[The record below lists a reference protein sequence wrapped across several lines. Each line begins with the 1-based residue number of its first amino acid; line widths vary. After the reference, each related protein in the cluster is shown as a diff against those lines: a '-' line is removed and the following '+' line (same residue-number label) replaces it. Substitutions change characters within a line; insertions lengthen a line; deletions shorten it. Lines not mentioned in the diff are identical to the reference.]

1 MSATQNHQDTWQ
13 FRNVH
18 EAGLV
23 FVSWLPPASSSA
35 STANPPEIRPQPST
49 SGHEPDIVHG
59 FISTPTTDANT
70 SFRKEDRSSCEY
82 DVALQSNFPSTAL
95 QGKGDPQSQVVRDVD
110 PASSRPH
117 GQGPR
122 PGRIFGGRSGNVG
135 FTWYR
140 VGLDRGWDASDVVG
154 TITQRPQGSFHSNGG
169 DFV

>member
-1 MSATQNHQDTWQ
+1 M
-13 FRNVH
+13 
-18 EAGLV
+18 
-23 FVSWLPPASSSA
+23 
-35 STANPPEIRPQPST
+35 
-49 SGHEPDIVHG
+49 
-59 FISTPTTDANT
+59 DANT
-70 SFRKEDRSSCEY
+70 SFRNEDRSFCQC
-82 DVALQSNFPSTAL
+82 DVALQSSFPSTAL

-154 TITQRPQGSFHSNGG
+154 AITKRPQGSGHCSGG
-169 DFV
+169 RPCKFVCLGIHVRLKTVNLVMTFASSWPYLPNESLGQNLE